1 MGTYTLEEA
10 FLENISKHRAKISN
24 KEKYSLDHISL
35 PTLRR
40 LPYYYNIM
48 ITFEKN
54 GFKYVSSAVI
64 AKQLGIDDT
73 QVRKDIASTGYIGK
87 PKVGFNT
94 VEFKEHLEDF
104 LGLKEKKEAVLVG
117 AGNLGQALTRFPG
130 FANYGL
136 NISFIFDQDPNKI
149 GQKVNNKE
157 ILPMTSL
164 ELKVKKKSIQYA
176 ILTMRS
182 DEAQNICNKL
192 VSLGVKAIWNFTDS
206 YLEVP
211 DDVFVWNENLAASF
225 ITLSHLV
232 ERKK

>member
-1 MGTYTLEEA
+1 MGTAGGGSY
-10 FLENISKHRAKISN
+10 LENISKGKAKKSN
-24 KEKYSLDHISL
+24 KEKYSLGYISL

-40 LPYYYNIM
+40 LPYYYNIL

-94 VEFKEHLEDF
+94 VEFKEHLEEF
-104 LGLKEKKEAVLVG
+104 LGLKEKKESVLIG
-117 AGNLGQALTRFPG
+117 AGNLGQALIRFPG
-130 FANYGL
+130 FATYGL
-136 NISFIFDQDPNKI
+136 DISFIFDTDEKKI
-149 GQKVNNKE
+149 GQTINNKE
-157 ILPMTSL
+157 ILSMNSL
-164 ELKVKKKSIQYA
+164 ETKIKKKSIQYA

-182 DEAQNICNKL
+182 DDAQSICNTLVKL
-192 VSLGVKAIWNFTDS
+192 GIKAIWNFTDA

-232 ERKK
+232 ERKKG